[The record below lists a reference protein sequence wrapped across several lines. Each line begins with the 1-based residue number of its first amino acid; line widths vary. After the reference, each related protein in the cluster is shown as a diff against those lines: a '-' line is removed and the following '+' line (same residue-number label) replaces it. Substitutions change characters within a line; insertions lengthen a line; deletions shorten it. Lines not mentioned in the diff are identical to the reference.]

1 MFDGLVPLRVGVG
14 ESGPLPELLGVA
26 VHLCS
31 PLTSSCLVTLTSAV
45 IVTLTV
51 PSL

>member
-1 MFDGLVPLRVGVG
+1 MFAGLVPLGVGVG

-26 VHLCS
+26 VHLGS
-31 PLTSSCLVTLTSAV
+31 LVTLTCAV